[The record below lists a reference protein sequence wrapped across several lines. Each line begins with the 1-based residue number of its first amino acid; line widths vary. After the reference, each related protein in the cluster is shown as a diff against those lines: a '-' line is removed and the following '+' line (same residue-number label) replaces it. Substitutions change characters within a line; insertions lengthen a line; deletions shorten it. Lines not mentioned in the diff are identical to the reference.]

1 MVLISFSYKQRLA
14 LQRQALIILSS
25 GLRTEV

>member
-1 MVLISFSYKQRLA
+1 MVLISFSYKQRLE